1 MSRPKILMN
10 SALLEVVIQ
19 RLCYQLIE
27 RFGSFDKTIFL
38 GIQPRGV
45 KMLEQLES
53 QMKRINP
60 QVQWV
65 SGVIDPTFY
74 RDDFRRGDK
83 QLLAHPTKIPVHL
96 DGWKVILVDDVLFT
110 GRTIRASLE
119 ALMEYGR
126 PDTIDLLVLINRKF
140 TRELPIEPAF
150 IGKSID
156 RYDRQKVK
164 VLWKGEGSEENQVTL
179 SQEL

>member
-10 SALLEVVIQ
+10 QDLLEVVIQ

-27 RFGSFDKTIFL
+27 RYSPFDQVVFI

-45 KMLEQLES
+45 FLLTELEKQI
-53 QMKRINP
+53 KRIVP
-60 QVQWV
+60 DIPWI
-65 SGVIDPTFY
+65 SGVVDPTFY

-83 QLLAHPTKIPVHL
+83 QLLAHTTKIPVHL
-96 DGWKVILVDDVLFT
+96 DGCKVVLVDDVLYT

-126 PDTIDLLVLINRKF
+126 PESIDLLVLINRKF
-140 TRELPIEPAF
+140 TRQVPIEPAF
-150 IGKSID
+150 VGKSID
-156 RYDRQKVK
+156 QYDRQKVK
-164 VLWKGEGSEENQVTL
+164 VLWQKDGEGENQVVL
-179 SQEL
+179 SQE

>member
-1 MSRPKILMN
+1 MN
-10 SALLEVVIQ
+10 QPLLEVVIQ

-27 RFGSFDKTIFL
+27 RYSPFEKVVFI

-45 KMLEQLES
+45 QLLNELELQI
-53 QMKRINP
+53 KKIDG
-60 QVQWV
+60 QVKWL

-96 DGWKVILVDDVLFT
+96 DGWKVVLVDDVLYT

-126 PDTIDLLVLINRKF
+126 PESIDLLVLINRKF
-140 TRELPIEPAF
+140 TRQLPIEPSF
-150 IGKSID
+150 VGKSVD
-156 RYDRQKVK
+156 RYDQQKVK
-164 VLWKGEGSEENQVTL
+164 VVWKGESEGENQVIL
-179 SQEL
+179 SQE

>member
-10 SALLEVVIQ
+10 GSLLEVVTQ

-27 RFGSFDKTIFL
+27 KYAPFQKTIFI

-45 KMLEQLES
+45 KMMDYLEQN
-53 QMKRINP
+53 MKALYPGIE
-60 QVQWV
+60 WV
-65 SGVIDPTFY
+65 SGVVDPTFY

-83 QLLAHPTKIPVHL
+83 QLHAHITKIPVHL
-96 DGWKVILVDDVLFT
+96 DGWKVVLVDDVLYT
-110 GRTIRASLE
+110 GRTIRASME
-119 ALMEYGR
+119 ALLEYGR
-126 PDTIDLLVLINRKF
+126 PDSVDLLVLINRKF

-156 RYDRQKVK
+156 RYDHQKVK
-164 VLWKGEGSEENQVTL
+164 VIWGEDPTQENQVIL
-179 SQEL
+179 SQET